1 MLQPKSMIAQLLM
14 RQEIIEEPNLYRLG
28 NNNLESAK
36 KYVSLHKKIEP
47 KETDRSQEQSEKESF
62 MKESR
67 YKNYMREERFKG

>member
-47 KETDRSQEQSEKESF
+47 K
-62 MKESR
+62 
-67 YKNYMREERFKG
+67 